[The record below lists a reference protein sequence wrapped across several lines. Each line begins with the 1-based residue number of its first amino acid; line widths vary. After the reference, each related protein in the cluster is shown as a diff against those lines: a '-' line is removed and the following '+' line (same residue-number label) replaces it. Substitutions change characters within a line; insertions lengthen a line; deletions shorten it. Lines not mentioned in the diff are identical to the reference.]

1 MSKGTVTTH
10 DEVRA
15 VLIGVL
21 AEIQDLGGEEVP
33 EIDGETCPM
42 KDLAD
47 FDSLGAVEAV
57 TRLSEMLSEE
67 LEPTLFWKKDG
78 TPLKV
83 DEIVDR
89 ICLTIGIEEGGNHG

>member
-1 MSKGTVTTH
+1 MSKNTAATR
-10 DEVRA
+10 DEVKA

-47 FDSLGAVEAV
+47 
-57 TRLSEMLSEE
+57 
-67 LEPTLFWKKDG
+67 
-78 TPLKV
+78 
-83 DEIVDR
+83 
-89 ICLTIGIEEGGNHG
+89 LTAWAPSRR